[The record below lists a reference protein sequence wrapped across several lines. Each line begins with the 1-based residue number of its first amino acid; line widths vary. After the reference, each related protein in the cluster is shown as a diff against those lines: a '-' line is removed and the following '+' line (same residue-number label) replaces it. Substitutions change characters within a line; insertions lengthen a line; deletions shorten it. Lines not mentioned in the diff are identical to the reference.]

1 MSAEN
6 KPPIPKLVGPVY
18 PEYRDPFAPPVVICI
33 SAILACI
40 RPAKKAILVPKV
52 SPVKL
57 MAPLPVA
64 TTLDPICSSVMVK
77 AWAGW
82 TEKSDVQ
89 ATAVRASRI
98 LGKGFM
104 RMLIALMMPM

>member
-1 MSAEN
+1 MAITP
-6 KPPIPKLVGPVY
+6 KPARIAGEEVPEERKL
-18 PEYRDPFAPPVVICI
+18 
-33 SAILACI
+33 
-40 RPAKKAILVPKV
+40 

-57 MAPLPVA
+57 MAPLPFA
-64 TTLDPICSSVMVK
+64 TTLAPTCSSVMVK

-104 RMLIALMMPM
+104 PRKGSIRCAKLR